1 VKKDKLVSRNLREAI
16 MYYFRLVINQNVRLI
31 MDITGNIMTSNEML

>member
-1 VKKDKLVSRNLREAI
+1 